1 MPLNPNELKTQY
13 DAHIAASNPH
23 EVTNAQ
29 IWGLDKVENVAD
41 INKPVS
47 TALSEALSRKMDISD
62 IYNSTEESQSIDLSQ
77 VPWSAAQGYSMNNT
91 IDAWK
96 AQDTSAL
103 EARIKWCE
111 DNV

>member
-13 DAHIAASNPH
+13 DAILLQ
-23 EVTNAQ
+23 VILMRLTNAQ

-41 INKPVS
+41 ANKPVS
-47 TALSEALSRKMDISD
+47 TALSEALSKKMDISD

-91 IDAWK
+91 IEAWQ

>member
-23 EVTNAQ
+23 RVTNAQ

-41 INKPVS
+41 VNKPVS
-47 TALSEALSRKMDISD
+47 TALSEALSKKMDISD

-91 IDAWK
+91 IDAWQ